1 MLSAIR
7 LSFVLAVQLVHPFVQ
22 CSSNYS
28 GTEKKL
34 SRGEGFSHDIKR
46 CNWVCRVTASDFTKH
61 CDPVFTKKRLIKF
74 HVKYDLTVDKKCLK
88 QGSDKTLDKFI
99 EGDYDVWTP
108 ANITLSSFS
117 RAIQGIWSLSVCYE
131 RGQIDGFC
139 RFEPRM
145 TTALRSGGEV
155 EESIEEKG
163 YVLIKEKE
171 VQPSW
176 FPDYVVFIIVL
187 PSIVFVAYSPALL
200 CIFSPT
206 LFMENGIRYIGL
218 ERASPVS
225 IRGFLGNN
233 LFSKDC
239 SIFESTSRYHRGKKC
254 IFRLMFMVFLFL
266 LITIPGIIGYRVM
279 RPYLLF
285 SGPFH
290 IVSLAIFYT
299 MAVCFLLC
307 PPRVSP
313 EVKKCFACRELKPN
327 PPSRCLCVDLP
338 RMIFNHMRIQPL
350 ILMKCWSW
358 FVRSLQRY
366 FQIINPKGYTRWVIR
381 VPLFFIFF
389 LTLPFA
395 IILLLI
401 ASLLKLGNGLLDSC
415 PQYIVLQSTGWR
427 EFLSKLYT
435 SSLFVRLPALK
446 KFVHLFIAVCFIC
459 LPCFGGYILWTSAF
473 MGVLLCII
481 LALTMVL
488 LFPEES
494 LPYTACFLLFCY
506 HLMSAYSSFTN
517 GYHDLSLAIFY
528 CYKKQTSDQISQEEL
543 CANDRNVTTDPSE
556 SKRKMV
562 KIPKEL
568 FDMACEEV
576 KPIREALCLLFL
588 KDAFILTFLFLV
600 VYLTMQLHIDV
611 NFVTKT
617 TVAVFTGLFPK
628 IVSKYFEGERQKRM
642 EALAIEERV
651 PKIVEAYLN
660 RVPRANQGQENSGAD
675 TDEVRLQVDE
685 SEENTEIVNT

>member
-7 LSFVLAVQLVHPFVQ
+7 LCFVLAVQLVHPFVQ

-28 GTEKKL
+28 GTEKKQ

-46 CNWVCRVTASDFTKH
+46 CSWVCRVTAYDFTKH

-88 QGSDKTLDKFI
+88 QGYKTLDKFI

-139 RFEPRM
+139 RFELRM

-163 YVLIKEKE
+163 YVLIKGKE

-187 PSIVFVAYSPALL
+187 PSIVFFAYSPALL

-218 ERASPVS
+218 EKASPVS
-225 IRGFLGNN
+225 IRSFLGNN

-266 LITIPGIIGYRVM
+266 FITIPGIIGYRVM

-313 EVKKCFACRELKPN
+313 EAKKCFACRELKPN
-327 PPSRCLCVDLP
+327 PPSQCLCVDLP

-366 FQIINPKGYTRWVIR
+366 FQIISPKGYTRWVIR

-427 EFLSKLYT
+427 EFLSKLYMT
-435 SSLFVRLPALK
+435 SLLVRLPALK

-459 LPCFGGYILWTSAF
+459 LPGFGGYILWTSAF
-473 MGVLLCII
+473 MGVVLCIV
-481 LALTMVL
+481 LALTMLL

-543 CANDRNVTTDPSE
+543 CANDTNVTTDPSE

-588 KDAFILTFLFLV
+588 KVAFILTFLFLV
-600 VYLTMQLHIDV
+600 VYLTMQLHVDV

-617 TVAVFTGLFPK
+617 IVAVFTGLFPK

-642 EALAIEERV
+642 EALAIEERA